1 MMAELITVFWGIGV
15 VILSIMIWTG
25 LASLFVMGVI
35 KIIEWIV
42 DKWEDYQFS
51 RYLQADNKNRGTDK

>member
-1 MMAELITVFWGIGV
+1 MAELITVFWGIGV

-25 LASLFVMGVI
+25 VASLLVMGVI

-42 DKWEDYQFS
+42 DKWEDYQLS
-51 RYLQADNKNRGTDK
+51 RYLQASNKNRGTDE